1 MAGSKPSSD
10 AVTEQLRR
18 LAALLDEAQE
28 PISSLDLPRVEV
40 LTQRQQGLI
49 EQLGPVLDG
58 VTPSDVDPALVAD
71 VRRKLLR
78 NRVLITHVLDFAARI
93 GVHLSEEDEEGYG
106 ADGQARVGDVPG
118 RLLRT
123 SV

>member
-1 MAGSKPSSD
+1 MAGLPCSD

-28 PISSLDLPRVEV
+28 PISKLDLPRVET
-40 LTQRQQGLI
+40 LTRQQQGLI
-49 EQLGPVLDG
+49 ERLGTVLDG
-58 VTPSDVDPALVAD
+58 EVPPDVDPDLVAD
-71 VRRKLLR
+71 VRQRLLR

-93 GVHLSEEDEEGYG
+93 GVHLSEADDEGYG